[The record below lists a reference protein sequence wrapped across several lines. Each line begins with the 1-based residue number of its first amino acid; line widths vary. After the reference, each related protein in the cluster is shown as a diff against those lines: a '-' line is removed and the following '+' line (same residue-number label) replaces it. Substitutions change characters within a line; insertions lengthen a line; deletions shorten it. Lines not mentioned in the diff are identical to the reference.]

1 MKSSFLQKITSSLV
15 LLITTIIFG
24 LFSFWAP
31 ASSFITS
38 TVLFIDEGQN
48 FFLSQKGPLT
58 VITSYE
64 NPNNHVLF
72 TLIQSLLPDSL
83 LYSNPLLLRT
93 NNFIFVVL
101 TLIILFYILNKY
113 AKFSLILS
121 ACLAVSLLTVSPV
134 HFRWLLF
141 ARGYVLGLLLVIG
154 GCLSLVK
161 EKNMILAALLFALS
175 FWTIPT
181 YAYIFPGILT
191 ARFCRYFQEER
202 LIENI
207 KRTTLLGSLIIG
219 ITLIFYSPIIKDVIH
234 ASQLPWLQRM
244 VPKDISQFLNAWAN
258 GFGQPASSKILAP
271 VFIVI
276 IILSILD
283 ISKPPFAR
291 NGMFTYTF
299 VWGAVL
305 LSSGLI
311 HNHLR
316 NVVVVIFIS
325 YALLNIQANFLS
337 PLYQIVSKGK
347 PYTVFDHIRDI
358 GPEKIKSVIAGPGIY
373 PVISLLTLENNQQ
386 AGSDQISFRKIG
398 WGKKR
403 QANKIF
409 KGECEVR
416 EENKQKQPAKD
427 WQDWRDWRNKALIKT
442 KENQEILICY

>member
-1 MKSSFLQKITSSLV
+1 M
-15 LLITTIIFG
+15 
-24 LFSFWAP
+24 
-31 ASSFITS
+31 
-38 TVLFIDEGQN
+38 
-48 FFLSQKGPLT
+48 
-58 VITSYE
+58 
-64 NPNNHVLF
+64 
-72 TLIQSLLPDSL
+72 IQSFLPDSL
-83 LYSNPLLLRT
+83 LYTNPLLLRT

-121 ACLAVSLLTVSPV
+121 ACLAVSLITVSPV

-161 EKNMILAALLFALS
+161 EKNMIFAALLFALS

-207 KRTTLLGSLIIG
+207 TRTTLLGSLIIG
-219 ITLIFYSPIIKDVIH
+219 ITLIFYSPIIKDVIQ

-244 VPKDISQFLNAWAN
+244 VPKDISPFLNAWAN
-258 GFGQPASSKILAP
+258 GFGQSASSKILAP
-271 VFIVI
+271 VIIVLMIYCSAQVLRKKSAGYYWAVLLSAATISYFIVI
-276 IILSILD
+276 IILNILD

-386 AGSDQISFRKIG
+386 AGNDQISFRKIG